1 VQHPF
6 LDNEAVTQSFS
17 KQQLNLHDYLLII
30 APSQDVQQKIMAIK
44 KAFAEKFEC
53 PAALPS
59 KPHIT
64 LLRFVQIEMQERK
77 IINKLLPLIQA
88 AAAFQITVNG
98 FGSFPSHTIYANV
111 ATKNNII
118 DLVKSLRPLQ
128 PLVKLDK
135 WNRGHFITEP
145 HITIARKLLPFQYEK
160 GWLEYE
166 HADFKTGFMVNEV
179 LLLRRPLEGKGYTNI
194 AKFSL
199 LNKSIPTV
207 KQETLFS

>member
-6 LDNEAVTQSFS
+6 SDNEAVTQSFS

-30 APSQDVQQKIMAIK
+30 APDDNVQQKIMNIK
-44 KAFAEKFEC
+44 KAFAEKYEC
-53 PAALPS
+53 PAALHS

-64 LLRFVQIEMQERK
+64 LLRFVQMAMEERK
-77 IINKLLPLIQA
+77 IINKLQPLIEA
-88 AAAFQITVNG
+88 ATAFQVTIDG
-98 FGSFPSHTIYANV
+98 FGSFPSHTIYANI
-111 ATKNNII
+111 ATKNHII
-118 DLVKSLRPLQ
+118 ELVKSLRPLQ

-135 WNRGHFITEP
+135 WHKGHFITAP

-166 HADFKTGFMVNEV
+166 QAAFKTAFMANEI
-179 LLLRRPLEGKGYTNI
+179 LLLRRPMEGKGYTNI
-194 AKFSL
+194 ARFAL
-199 LNKSIPTV
+199 LNKTIPTV